1 MSATAFTTVPP
12 APARTAKPAGSPS
25 PAAASAVPHGTPPAG
40 RISPGGPVRPTGPIE
55 KLLLSTAAQIGCQD
69 SAALAEALAAAS
81 LSGGRWMDAALDS
94 GTLPEESRFLH
105 ALAAALGLPF
115 AETPQPDAAQAL
127 HQRLSAR
134 LALRH
139 RLLPGRADE
148 TSLELH
154 TYDPFDLDA
163 RQMAGQL
170 IDREVTWILSPRG
183 TLMEALRQGYG
194 VGAER
199 FEELIDGRLA
209 SMEDDALRQE
219 VTVLEDNEEA
229 TVMSFVNQIFSEAIR
244 ERATDIHIEPL
255 ENDVRIR
262 YRVDG
267 ALNEVA
273 VPPNVRLLQNSLVS
287 RLKIMAHLDI
297 AERRLPQDG
306 RINLEL
312 GGNRYDV
319 RVATI
324 PSVNGE
330 SVSLRLLGRERIDL
344 GALGLSDALEAQIRS
359 LLAMPNGIILVT
371 GPTGSGKSSTL
382 YTFLR
387 ELNTRDRRI
396 VTIEDPVENK
406 LDGVVQIAVKPEI
419 NLTFSAGL
427 RSILRGDPNVI
438 MVGEMRDLETTE
450 IAIRG
455 ALTGHLVFST
465 LHTNDAVGGISRLV
479 DMGIEPFLIASSVRA
494 FLAQR
499 LVRRLCPHC
508 RRPADEHQHHDHY
521 LNSIG
526 FPLDQKHRILT
537 ATGCRE
543 CRGTGYR
550 GRMAIIEICTITS
563 GMQELIADRAPVSAL
578 RSKARAEGMIPMRD
592 YGWLK
597 VISGETT
604 MEEVIAVTAADHGS

>member
-1 MSATAFTTVPP
+1 MTPSVLNIPLSIPWRPIPSALRPSAKAPESVDQLLATA
-12 APARTAKPAGSPS
+12 ARRAGCRD
-25 PAAASAVPHGTPPAG
+25 ASAV
-40 RISPGGPVRPTGPIE
+40 
-55 KLLLSTAAQIGCQD
+55 
-69 SAALAEALAAAS
+69 AEAIGKATDVRCIDALLDAELIEDEPRFFESLA
-81 LSGGRWMDAALDS
+81 DS
-94 GTLPEESRFLH
+94 
-105 ALAAALGLPF
+105 LGLEFQDDSDFESSEP
-115 AETPQPDAAQAL
+115 L
-127 HQRLSAR
+127 HDKLPAR

-139 RLLPGRADE
+139 RILPGRAVGD
-148 TSLELH
+148 SVRLL
-154 TYDPFDLDA
+154 TYDPFDLEA
-163 RQMAGQL
+163 RQMVGQNL
-170 IDREVTWILSPRG
+170 DQNVTWVLSTRTTILS
-183 TLMEALRQGYG
+183 ALRTGYG
-194 VGAER
+194 VGADR
-199 FEELIDGRLA
+199 FDELIDGKQA
-209 SMEDDALRQE
+209 EVEPDALRQE
-219 VTVLEDNEEA
+219 VTVLDDNEEA
-229 TVMSFVNQIFSEAIR
+229 TIMSFVNQIFSEAIR

-267 ALNEVA
+267 ALIEVS
-273 VPPNVRLLQNSLVS
+273 VPPNVRLLQSSLVS

-312 GGNRYDV
+312 EGQRYDV

-330 SVSLRLLGRERIDL
+330 SVSLRLLGRERMELSML
-344 GALGLSDALEAQIRS
+344 GMDQALEAQIRT
-359 LLAMPNGIILVT
+359 LLALPNGIILVT
-371 GPTGSGKSSTL
+371 GPTGCGKSTTL

-387 ELNTRDRRI
+387 ELNTKERRI

-419 NLTFSAGL
+419 NLTFAAGL

-465 LHTNDAVGGISRLV
+465 LHTNDAVGGISRLL

-499 LVRRLCPHC
+499 LIRRLCSHC
-508 RRPADEHQHHDHY
+508 VRPADQHQHHDHY
-521 LNSIG
+521 LESIG
-526 FPLDQKHRILT
+526 FPIGEKSRILT
-537 ATGCRE
+537 GAGCRE
-543 CRGTGYR
+543 CRGSGYR
-550 GRMAIIEICTITS
+550 GRMALIEICAMTS
-563 GMQELIADRAPVSAL
+563 EMQELIADRAPASVL
-578 RSKARAEGMIPMRD
+578 RAKAREQGMVPMRD

-597 VISGETT
+597 VIAGETT
-604 MEEVIAVTAADHGS
+604 LEEVIAVTAGDHSN

>member
-1 MSATAFTTVPP
+1 MTLLQGPRPIEDLLS
-12 APARTAKPAGSPS
+12 RTALASGCGDADALTAVLTAAAQSGGHWVDALLDAGLLPDENQFFSQLGTALGMDYREIPPAGSNS
-25 PAAASAVPHGTPPAG
+25 
-40 RISPGGPVRPTGPIE
+40 
-55 KLLLSTAAQIGCQD
+55 
-69 SAALAEALAAAS
+69 
-81 LSGGRWMDAALDS
+81 
-94 GTLPEESRFLH
+94 
-105 ALAAALGLPF
+105 
-115 AETPQPDAAQAL
+115 AL
-127 HQRLSAR
+127 HTRLPAR

-139 RLLPGRADE
+139 RLLPGQAGE
-148 TSLELH
+148 GTLELY
-154 TYDPFDLDA
+154 TYEPFDLEA
-163 RQMAGQL
+163 RQMAGQM
-170 IDREVTWILSPRG
+170 IERKISWILSPR
-183 TLMEALRQGYG
+183 TTILEALRQGYG
-194 VGAER
+194 VGAGR

-209 SMEDDALRQE
+209 SSGNDALRQE

-312 GGNRYDV
+312 DGQRYDV

-330 SVSLRLLGRERIDL
+330 SVSLRLLGRERMDL
-344 GALGLSDALEAQIRS
+344 GALGLSEAMEIQIRE
-359 LLAMPNGIILVT
+359 LLALPNGIILVT

-387 ELNTRDRRI
+387 ELNTKQRRI

-508 RRPADEHQHHDHY
+508 CQPAEEHQHHDHY
-521 LNSIG
+521 LKSIG
-526 FPLDQKHRILT
+526 FPLEHKHRILT
-537 ATGCRE
+537 APGCRE

-550 GRMAIIEICTITS
+550 GRMAILEICAITS
-563 GMQELIADRAPVSAL
+563 GMQELIADRASVAAL
-578 RSKARAEGMIPMRD
+578 RTRAREEGMIPMRD

-604 MEEVIAVTAADHGS
+604 LEEVIAVTAAGQGA

>member
-1 MSATAFTTVPP
+1 MTLSAPRPIEHLLTSTALQSGC
-12 APARTAKPAGSPS
+12 AD
-25 PAAASAVPHGTPPAG
+25 PAALSAA
-40 RISPGGPVRPTGPIE
+40 ISQ
-55 KLLLSTAAQIGCQD
+55 AAQ
-69 SAALAEALAAAS
+69 
-81 LSGGRWMDAALDS
+81 SGGQWMNSLLDAEVIPDEIRFFRLLGNSLGMSFVEAPETNPQQALQS
-94 GTLPEESRFLH
+94 TLP
-105 ALAAALGLPF
+105 
-115 AETPQPDAAQAL
+115 
-127 HQRLSAR
+127 AR

-139 RLLPGRADE
+139 RLLPGRTDGAA
-148 TSLELH
+148 LELH
-154 TYDPFDLDA
+154 TYEPFDLDA
-163 RQMAGQL
+163 RQMAGQTMGRA
-170 IDREVTWILSPRG
+170 ISWILSPRTAILEG
-183 TLMEALRQGYG
+183 LRQGYG

-199 FEELIDGRLA
+199 FEELIDGRIAGNDL
-209 SMEDDALRQE
+209 DALRQE

-229 TVMSFVNQIFSEAIR
+229 TVMGFVNQIFSEAIR

-273 VPPNVRLLQNSLVS
+273 VPPNVRLLQHSLVS
-287 RLKIMAHLDI
+287 RLKIMAQLDI

-312 GGNRYDV
+312 GGQRYDV

-330 SVSLRLLGRERIDL
+330 SVSLRLLGRERMEL
-344 GALGLSDALEAQIRS
+344 ATLGLSETLEAQIRG
-359 LLAMPNGIILVT
+359 LLALPNGIILVT

-387 ELNTRDRRI
+387 ELNTKQRRI

-465 LHTNDAVGGISRLV
+465 LHTNDAVGGIFRLV

-508 RRPADEHQHHDHY
+508 RQPAADHLHHDHY
-521 LNSIG
+521 LQSVGFPIEHKNSI
-526 FPLDQKHRILT
+526 HT
-537 ATGCRE
+537 APGCRE

-550 GRMAIIEICTITS
+550 GRMAIIEICTITNA
-563 GMQELIADRAPVSAL
+563 MQELIADRAPASAL
-578 RSKARAEGMIPMRD
+578 RVKAREEGMLPMRE

-597 VISGETT
+597 VISGETSL
-604 MEEVIAVTAADHGS
+604 EEVLAVTAADHVD